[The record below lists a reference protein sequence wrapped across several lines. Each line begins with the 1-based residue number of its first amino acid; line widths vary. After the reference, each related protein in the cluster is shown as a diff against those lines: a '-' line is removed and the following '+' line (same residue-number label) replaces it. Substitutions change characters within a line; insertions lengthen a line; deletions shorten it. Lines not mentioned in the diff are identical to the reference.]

1 MMLLR
6 AHRHPSGSDY
16 EVDCMKAELIE
27 IAETMKYG
35 KIERLKE
42 FSKI

>member
-1 MMLLR
+1 
-6 AHRHPSGSDY
+6 
-16 EVDCMKAELIE
+16 MKAELIE